1 MPTSVNII
9 CLDVPFPANYGGA
22 INMFHKIRWLHKQGV
37 EIYLHCFEYGSR
49 LRTEELNKYC
59 KEVYYY
65 PRKTSLSSFFS
76 LLPYNVKSRISEDLK
91 QNLLKNDYP
100 IIFEALHT
108 CYLLNDPDLANR
120 KKIFRESNIEHDYF
134 YHLAKNERHFLKKLY
149 LYTEAFKLKRYE
161 KIVTSADLML
171 VVSTE
176 DALHFKKHYD
186 ADKVSYLPS
195 FHAND
200 TVKVKPGNSNYIL
213 YHGNLS
219 VSENNMAAA
228 WLIDNVFSQ
237 LSYEVI
243 IAGLNPPKFLKD
255 KITKFSHITLKKNCT
270 DEEMKRLVENAQIHC
285 LYTPQATGLKLKLLN
300 VLYKG
305 RFVIANQH
313 MVHGTDVSTTCI
325 IANTPAQYIDAIKK
339 HMSISFTNED
349 LLLRESILKTYD
361 NVRNSEELIKFIQS

>member
-1 MPTSVNII
+1 
-9 CLDVPFPANYGGA
+9 
-22 INMFHKIRWLHKQGV
+22 MFHKIRWLHKQGV
-37 EIYLHCFEYGSR
+37 EIYLHCFEYGDR
-49 LRTEELNKYC
+49 KKTEELNKYC

-65 PRKTSLSSFFS
+65 PRKTSLSSFCS

-108 CYLLNDPDLANR
+108 CFLLNDPDFANR

-134 YHLAKNERHFLKKLY
+134 YHLAKNEKHFLKKIY
-149 LYTEAFKLKRYE
+149 LFTEAFKLKRYE
-161 KIVTSADLML
+161 KIVAFADLML

-176 DALHFKKHYD
+176 DVLHFNKHYD
-186 ADKVSYLPS
+186 VTKVKYLPS
-195 FHAND
+195 FHKND
-200 TVKVKPGNSNYIL
+200 MVKVKPGKSDYIL

-255 KITKFSHITLKKNCT
+255 KIAKFSHITLKKNCS
-270 DEEMKRLVENAQIHC
+270 DSEMANLVENAQIHC

-305 RFVIANQH
+305 RHVIANEH
-313 MVHGTDVSTTCI
+313 MIHGAEVGSSCI
-325 IANTPAQYIDAIKK
+325 IANTPNEYINAIKK
-339 HMSISFTNED
+339 HMNIVFSDEAILS
-349 LLLRESILKTYD
+349 RESALKCF
-361 NVRNSEELIKFIQS
+361 NNEVNCKELISFIQS

>member
-1 MPTSVNII
+1 MSLSVNII

-37 EIYLHCFEYGSR
+37 EIYLHCFEYGDR
-49 LRTEELNKYC
+49 KRTEELNKYC

-65 PRKTSLSSFFS
+65 PRQTNLASFFS
-76 LLPYNVKSRISEDLK
+76 FLPYNVKSRISVDLK
-91 QNLLKNDYP
+91 QNLLKNNFP

-108 CYLLNDPDLANR
+108 CYLLNDPDFSKR
-120 KKIFRESNIEHDYF
+120 KKIFRESNIEHEYF
-134 YHLAKNERHFLKKLY
+134 YHLAKNEKHLLKKIY

-161 KIVTSADLML
+161 NIVAHSDLML

-176 DALHFKKHYD
+176 DALHFKKYYD
-186 ADKVSYLPS
+186 ADKVKYLPS
-195 FHAND
+195 FHKND
-200 TVKVKPGNSNYIL
+200 EIKIKPGKSNYIL

-228 WLIDNVFSQ
+228 WLIDNVFGQ
-237 LSYEVI
+237 LSHEVI

-255 KITKFSHITLKKNCT
+255 KISKFSHITLKKNCT
-270 DEEMKRLVENAQIHC
+270 DTEMASLVENAQIHC

-305 RFVIANQH
+305 RFVIANQF
-313 MVHGTDVSTTCI
+313 MIHGTDVANSCI
-325 IANTPAQYIDAIKK
+325 IADTPAQYIDAVKKYMSMTFSDDDIIK
-339 HMSISFTNED
+339 
-349 LLLRESILKTYD
+349 REASLKTYNND
-361 NVRNSEELIKFIQS
+361 INCKELIKFIQL